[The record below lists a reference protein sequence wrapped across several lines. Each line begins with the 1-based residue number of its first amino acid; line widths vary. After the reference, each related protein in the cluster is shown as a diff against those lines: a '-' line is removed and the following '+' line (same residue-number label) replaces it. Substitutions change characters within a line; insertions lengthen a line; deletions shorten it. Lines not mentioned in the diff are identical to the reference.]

1 VLSPPLAPPTL
12 PGVLL
17 AAALLAAGPLA
28 AQEGTGGAVA
38 GAAESRVLR
47 RATVDCSA
55 GQSVGAALRL
65 PGDDLEIEVTGLC
78 RESVTIQRDGV
89 SLLGG
94 DALRDGLRPPDG
106 VATEA
111 VLVVRGARRVRIENL
126 SLSGSTGDGLHVVA
140 APDSIELTGC
150 RLEGNEGWGA
160 TVTDSEVR
168 LERTAITGNGSGEGR
183 SGGGLLITRGSS
195 VTCVECVIGDNPTTA
210 ASPGVVLLSGSRLI
224 GRDSS
229 IEGSSALVAQLHSS
243 ASLTDTD
250 LLGSD
255 WTIEASY
262 ESEIFV
268 RGGELFGS
276 VLAADRSALQL
287 FGITQT
293 FNPAQNFVTE
303 SSSLL
308 LDDRAA
314 DAGGP
319 VPSHLEGLTLVSDFS
334 TGKVIDGSELGEL
347 TCRLDSRVFC
357 DGSETKIASSG
368 CGRCP

>member
-1 VLSPPLAPPTL
+1 MPLLLVATAL
-12 PGVLL
+12 VAQSLL
-17 AAALLAAGPLA
+17 AAPLA

-38 GAAESRVLR
+38 GTAESRVLR
-47 RATVDCSA
+47 RATVDCAA

-78 RESVTIQRDGV
+78 RESVTIERDGV
-89 SLLGG
+89 KLLGG
-94 DALRDGLRPPDG
+94 DGLRDGLRPPDG

-111 VLVVRGARRVRIENL
+111 VVVIRGARRVRIENL
-126 SLSGSTGDGLHVVA
+126 SLSGSSGDGLHVVA
-140 APDSIELTGC
+140 APDAIELTGC
-150 RLEGNEGWGA
+150 RLEGNDGWGA
-160 TVTDSEVR
+160 SIVNSEVR
-168 LERTAITGNGSGEGR
+168 LERTAVTGNGAGEGR
-183 SGGGLLITRGSS
+183 TSGGLLIHRGSS
-195 VTCVECVIGDNPTTA
+195 VTCVECVVGDNPTTA
-210 ASPGVVLLSGSRLI
+210 ASPGIVLLSGSRLTS
-224 GRDSS
+224 RDSS
-229 IEGSSALVAQLHSS
+229 IEGSSAIVAQLHSS

-262 ESEIFV
+262 ESELFV
-268 RGGELFGS
+268 HGGELFGS

-287 FGITQT
+287 FGVTQT

-314 DAGGP
+314 EAGGP
-319 VPSHLEGLTLVSDFS
+319 VPTHLEGLTLVSDFS

-347 TCRLDSRVFC
+347 TCRLDARVFC
-357 DGSETKIASSG
+357 DGSETKIASNG